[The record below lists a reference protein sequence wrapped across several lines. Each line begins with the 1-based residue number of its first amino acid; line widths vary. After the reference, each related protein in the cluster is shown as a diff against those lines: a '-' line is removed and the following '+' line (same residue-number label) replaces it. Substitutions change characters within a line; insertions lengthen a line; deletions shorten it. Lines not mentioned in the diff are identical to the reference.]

1 MNANT
6 PAFGARTL
14 LGDSR
19 NGPTGNWIPCRL
31 SPFHTLWEFH
41 QSTHK
46 RKSNWEVISYF
57 CTFGTTSKVFWVLTW
72 GPSEPHLQKKNK
84 ETNKQISSVVNKK
97 VQTSRSSAGANRTQN
112 SGLVKFASE
121 SRWPFVHTSR
131 TIYWNCLELVSTM
144 ALKKWNTNFRLEWS
158 DFSMTLKNSFGKC
171 LLFVLSANGWKDQNM
186 DSSFSRQR
194 KP

>member
-57 CTFGTTSKVFWVLTW
+57 CISGTTSKVFWVLTW
-72 GPSEPHLQKKNK
+72 GPSEPHLQKKQ
-84 ETNKQISSVVNKK
+84 TNKQISSVVNKK
-97 VQTSRSSAGANRTQN
+97 VQTSRSSARANGTQN
-112 SGLVKFASE
+112 SGLVKFGSE
-121 SRWPFVHTSR
+121 SRLPFVHTSW
-131 TIYWNCLELVSTM
+131 TVNHL
-144 ALKKWNTNFRLEWS
+144 LKLPGTSINDGFEEMEHSFRLEWR
-158 DFSMTLKNSFGKC
+158 DFRISVCYFFYKPKKG
-171 LLFVLSANGWKDQNM
+171 QNM
-186 DSSFSRQR
+186 NSSFSRQR